1 MASLGLWA
9 TVKHMENAILVSQE
23 DRSLGRLYVTLRD
36 GARQV
41 GDRNCIRNNV
51 VGSILLGNS

>member
-23 DRSLGRLYVTLRD
+23 DTDRWPGYMSRSEMV
-36 GARQV
+36 
-41 GDRNCIRNNV
+41 
-51 VGSILLGNS
+51 